1 MESWMHPQAGNGEK
15 TSQVTMISHWFPW
28 SFGQLEPVWVS
39 KSCGHRH
46 PLRPRLLPALCR
58 IPRSAPGLP
67 TAGRATTVWLSTYKT
82 WHSKMLKRYVYI
94 ACICSS
100 SDYMQ
105 KWRNPERDSFKT
117 YIRLHRCVSA
127 ERVRVLLLLLLLL
140 LLYIYNFYIYNL
152 YIYIIYIYN
161 LYILLLYIYTII
173 IYICI

>member
-28 SFGQLEPVWVS
+28 SLGQLEPVWVS

-67 TAGRATTVWLSTYKT
+67 TAGHATTVWLSTYKT
-82 WHSKMLKRYVYI
+82 RHSKMLKRYVYI

-117 YIRLHRCVSA
+117 YTRLHGCVSA
-127 ERVRVLLLLLLLL
+127 ERERESV
-140 LLYIYNFYIYNL
+140 YY
-152 YIYIIYIYN
+152 IYIYN
-161 LYILLLYIYTII
+161 YNICLHLIILCIYS
-173 IYICI
+173 